1 MNRLK
6 LHSHYA
12 LAAVVTALALSPAG
26 AEQIALTDALALARS
41 NAPEI
46 AAAES
51 RVGASD
57 ARLRQAR
64 AYRVPALSL
73 QETWMRTDSP
83 AEAFALELNQERFSF
98 PEFVSS
104 DPNDPPAIESAT
116 TRLQVAMPLYTGG
129 ELSGR
134 IRQADLALQAAR
146 ENASWAGNGAVFA
159 AAEAYIQLAQ
169 AREHVALLERALET
183 VEAHVA
189 MARAYT
195 EQGMLVR
202 SELLR
207 AEVEQ
212 ARLQDLLSEA
222 SGRAR
227 VAAANLS
234 FRLGSEPDGGWEL
247 APLPAPR
254 GQEDV
259 GELEVSVQRAGL
271 MPKVG
276 LVARHDLVDDT
287 PFGSHGDSTSIMAVG
302 NIDLWSGGRHR
313 AAVRAAR
320 AEAEAARLEIER
332 FADAVALEVENAY
345 EQRLSAVERHATA
358 VRAQQA
364 AMEVE
369 RITAERFSQ
378 GVVKM
383 IDVLDASTARRDSEM
398 RELVARSDAHLALFR
413 LAVRAGRRP
422 EDVAPQTGLSLSSKN
437 PRDEDR

>member
-1 MNRLK
+1 
-6 LHSHYA
+6 
-12 LAAVVTALALSPAG
+12 
-26 AEQIALTDALALARS
+26 
-41 NAPEI
+41 
-46 AAAES
+46 
-51 RVGASD
+51 
-57 ARLRQAR
+57 
-64 AYRVPALSL
+64 
-73 QETWMRTDSP
+73 
-83 AEAFALELNQERFSF
+83 
-98 PEFVSS
+98 
-104 DPNDPPAIESAT
+104 
-116 TRLQVAMPLYTGG
+116 
-129 ELSGR
+129 
-134 IRQADLALQAAR
+134 
-146 ENASWAGNGAVFA
+146 
-159 AAEAYIQLAQ
+159 
-169 AREHVALLERALET
+169 
-183 VEAHVA
+183 
-189 MARAYT
+189 
-195 EQGMLVR
+195 
-202 SELLR
+202 
-207 AEVEQ
+207 
-212 ARLQDLLSEA
+212 
-222 SGRAR
+222 
-227 VAAANLS
+227 
-234 FRLGSEPDGGWEL
+234 
-247 APLPAPR
+247 
-254 GQEDV
+254 
-259 GELEVSVQRAGL
+259 
-271 MPKVG
+271 VG